1 MKPARVPTIRN
12 AEVQQAT
19 TTTGRALLARP
30 GEEQEVM
37 AKPAQR
43 AAGYAATASSDGA
56 ASHQPGAPAREFMGG
71 SGNQVPWNPTEPT
84 WYATADTASRQ
95 LKIMVRESIASQRPD
110 TAPQTTTSDDL
121 LRWADVEA
129 NEIALVPFLG
139 LPITPQ
145 AAHRA
150 GERLPGGGPPQ
161 PAPALSP
168 TFLSAALTP
177 PGLSEPHEPAAG
189 SSGIPHRANNRQADD
204 AASAIRDEARE
215 SWLAEQIE
223 RLLRKEASRH
233 GINL

>member
-1 MKPARVPTIRN
+1 
-12 AEVQQAT
+12 
-19 TTTGRALLARP
+19 
-30 GEEQEVM
+30 
-37 AKPAQR
+37 
-43 AAGYAATASSDGA
+43 
-56 ASHQPGAPAREFMGG
+56 MGG

-95 LKIMVRESIASQRPD
+95 QKIMVRESIASQRPD
-110 TAPQTTTSDDL
+110 TAPQTTISDDL
-121 LRWADVEA
+121 LRWADAEA

-150 GERLPGGGPPQ
+150 GERLPEGGPPQ

-168 TFLSAALTP
+168 TSLSAALAP